1 MTRLEHERAHGKAVM
16 DCDIA
21 ECRLLFERER
31 EAYDRRMSVAGAKAP
46 CNASAIA
53 GIMRRADAI
62 AWDARSIIGT
72 SEAKGA

>member
-1 MTRLEHERAHGKAVM
+1 MSDKTESISAKLRRWA
-16 DCDIA
+16 D
-21 ECRLLFERER
+21 ERER